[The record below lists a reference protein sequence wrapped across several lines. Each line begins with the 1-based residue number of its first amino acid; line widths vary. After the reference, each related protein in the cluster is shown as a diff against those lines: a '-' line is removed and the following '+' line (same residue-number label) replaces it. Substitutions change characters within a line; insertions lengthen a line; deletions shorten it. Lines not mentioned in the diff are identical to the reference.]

1 MYWGSS
7 EYSPK
12 ELISWKLEKSK
23 YDTLFDETKIKLL
36 ISSSR
41 PRIHEVI
48 SLESIREKTI
58 DKV

>member
-12 ELISWKLEKSK
+12 ELI
-23 YDTLFDETKIKLL
+23 YYTLFNETKIKLL
-36 ISSSR
+36 ISSSK
-41 PRIHEVI
+41 PQIHEVI
-48 SLESIREKTI
+48 DLESIKEKTV

>member
-12 ELISWKLEKSK
+12 ELISWKLEKKK

-41 PRIHEVI
+41 PQIHEEF
-48 SLESIREKTI
+48 LESTR
-58 DKV
+58 